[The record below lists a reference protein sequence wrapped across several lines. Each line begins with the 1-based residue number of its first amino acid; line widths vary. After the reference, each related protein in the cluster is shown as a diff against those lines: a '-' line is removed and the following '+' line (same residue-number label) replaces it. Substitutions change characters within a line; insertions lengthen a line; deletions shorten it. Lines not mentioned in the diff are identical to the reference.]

1 MIENDSQGQRTLAL
15 MEGFRKAGF
24 RKAGVKLADDGLGK
38 RSIAIRGSYEAI
50 IRQLDNELREYGQLR
65 SVKQGPASKPI
76 V

>member
-1 MIENDSQGQRTLAL
+1 MIENDSQRQRTLAL
-15 MEGFRKAGF
+15 MEGFRKAG
-24 RKAGVKLADDGLGK
+24 AKLADDGLGK

-50 IRQLDNELREYGQLR
+50 IRQLENELREYDQLR

>member
-1 MIENDSQGQRTLAL
+1 MIENDSQRQRTLAL
-15 MEGFRKAGF
+15 MEGF